1 MRCIEERKDN
11 NVKRRTYESVPKTNL
26 FVELQMAEIEYYIL
40 GTGILNQANR
50 KGCVE
55 NNCLLIISKK

>member
-40 GTGILNQANR
+40 GTGLLNKANR
-50 KGCVE
+50 GKVVWKTAV
-55 NNCLLIISKK
+55 S